1 MILVRA
7 TIIWS
12 HTNAEVI
19 YSVLSQQKRKRQ
31 DVGSQCNGTFSPK
44 RYRGSVLRLTGE
56 DGRRVEPAPAFVCL
70 EENGEDGTEREPAP
84 TLVCLEENGEYG
96 APAPTP
102 ICMEKSG
109 EYDDLENLDSSIVQ
123 FTVGADDPPN
133 VLVAVIS
140 PNLVAGD
147 YLGSPRQSQSL
158 SQDNKT
164 RTSPSEPSEYT
175 KSAAETVVPSVSFW

>member
-1 MILVRA
+1 MILVSA

-12 HTNAEVI
+12 HTNAKVI

-44 RYRGSVLRLTGE
+44 RYRSSVLRLTGE
-56 DGRRVEPAPAFVCL
+56 DGRRVEPAP
-70 EENGEDGTEREPAP
+70 
-84 TLVCLEENGEYG
+84 TLVCLGENGEYG
-96 APAPTP
+96 ALAPTP
-102 ICMEKSG
+102 SCMGESG

-147 YLGSPRQSQSL
+147 YHGSPRQSQSI

-164 RTSPSEPSEYT
+164 RTSPSEPSKYT
-175 KSAAETVVPSVSFW
+175 KSAAETAFPSVSFW